1 MIEINNTTKKKIN
14 QAAAKRLASVFLS
27 THGQSGKDLSIAIV
41 GPARM
46 RTLNRRYRGL
56 DRPTDVLSF
65 SGSGKDLGEII
76 INYEEVEK
84 AGKYLEVFG
93 ALKTPRYIF
102 LFLLVHGLLH
112 LVGYNDERETDRLEM
127 LRLGEEFLASQGFSG
142 FSGTL

>member
-1 MIEINNTTKKKIN
+1 MIEINNTTKKKID
-14 QAAAKRLASVFLS
+14 QAAAKRLALAFLS
-27 THGQSGKDLSIAIV
+27 AHGQTRKNLSIAIV

-56 DRPTDVLSF
+56 DRSTDVLSF
-65 SGSGKDLGEII
+65 AGSGEDLGEII
-76 INYEEVEK
+76 INYDEVEK

-93 ALKTPRYIF
+93 SLKTPRYIF

-112 LVGYNDERETDRLEM
+112 LIGYDDRKAADRLEM
-127 LRLGEEFLASQGFSG
+127 LRRGEEFLTAQGFPG

>member
-1 MIEINNTTKKKIN
+1 MIEINNTTKKKII

-46 RTLNRRYRGL
+46 RTLNRCYRGL